1 MPPLPPGV
9 RPPPTH
15 PPNYPR
21 TRTHSPSTDLNPSCS
36 ESHVSCRSSV
46 SIPVKLQQ
54 LQLSIDDVF
63 DSSGNSAAA
72 SGAGGGRIPLR
83 PLTSGDGLLPLLFT
97 TSCHQPHHPVGSFTR
112 VLCVSAQVAWGHDDR
127 VPQSHAGSLQLPS
140 CSFNVSQSFKIS
152 LPVPPPPDDVSL
164 FLSSGGQHA
173 EGRVYVAAFEMQ
185 AAVEGEGV
193 QQLCAV
199 PPLASG
205 LSSAAC
211 LHPCAEL
218 DVPLLWLPRPTVTL
232 ASAARAA
239 SK

>member
-1 MPPLPPGV
+1 MP
-9 RPPPTH
+9 
-15 PPNYPR
+15 
-21 TRTHSPSTDLNPSCS
+21 
-36 ESHVSCRSSV
+36 
-46 SIPVKLQQ
+46 IKLQQ

-72 SGAGGGRIPLR
+72 SAGSRIPLR
-83 PLTSGDGLLPLLFT
+83 PLTPGDGLLPLLLA
-97 TSCHQPHHPVGSFTR
+97 TSCHHPHVPVGSPTR

-127 VPQSHAGSLQLPS
+127 VPQLHAVSLQLPS
-140 CSFNVSQSFKIS
+140 CSANASQSFKIL
-152 LPVPPPPDDVSL
+152 LPVPPPPDDFSL

-185 AAVEGEGV
+185 AAVEGEGD
-193 QQLCAV
+193 QQLCTV
-199 PPLASG
+199 SPLASG
-205 LSSAAC
+205 LASAAC

-218 DVPLLWLPRPTVTL
+218 DVPLLWLPRPTL